1 MSNIK
6 FYSNRQVAL
15 QMAIE
20 YRKSKA
26 DNTSDTVI
34 RQANQFYEWL
44 QDAPMKDEDQRVWLD
59 GWTTTKP
66 GSTAKPG
73 KVNTTNTDSE

>member
-6 FYSNRQVAL
+6 FYTNRQIAL

-20 YRKSKA
+20 ARKVKYNGSILEIA
-26 DNTSDTVI
+26 DE
-34 RQANQFYEWL
+34 FYEWL

-59 GWTTTKP
+59 GWTKTTPKN
-66 GSTAKPG
+66 G
-73 KVNTTNTDSE
+73 K